1 MRTARSPAFRALP
14 IATVATGIPAGIW
27 TIDRSESSPSSWLS
41 GTGTPIT
48 GSGVIDAVMP
58 GRCAAPPAPAITTLS
73 PRPAAPRAYSII
85 TSGVRCADTIRTS
98 CATPNS
104 TSTSIAPCIVGRSES
119 LPMITPTR
127 GLPTSATLMDTCRM
141 RTRLTRMLG
150 VEHPVM
156 LAGMGGVSYPRVV
169 AAVSDAGGFGTLGA
183 ATMSSQQLDDEMS
196 GVRKLTTKPFGVDL
210 LAALPER
217 MVDDAHK
224 VVEGGASL
232 FVAGLGVPRDVIK
245 VLHDGN
251 VLVASMCGKVRH
263 AIAAVEAGCDFVI
276 AQGTE
281 AGGHTGTV
289 ATMPLV
295 PQIVD
300 AVAARVPVVA
310 AGGIFD
316 GRGLAAAIALGADG
330 VWLGTR
336 FIATPE
342 ARAVTGYKDALLRAH
357 EDDTV
362 ISRGFTG
369 KTLRAI
375 RNQWTDYI
383 EQHPEELS
391 RFPEQMGK
399 AVAANAL
406 HLGGDEN
413 TPVDRD
419 KECYPSGQGVG
430 AIDELVPAGEI
441 VRRIVDE
448 AEHALARAAGTVV
461 R

>member
-1 MRTARSPAFRALP
+1 
-14 IATVATGIPAGIW
+14 
-27 TIDRSESSPSSWLS
+27 
-41 GTGTPIT
+41 
-48 GSGVIDAVMP
+48 
-58 GRCAAPPAPAITTLS
+58 
-73 PRPAAPRAYSII
+73 
-85 TSGVRCADTIRTS
+85 
-98 CATPNS
+98 
-104 TSTSIAPCIVGRSES
+104 
-119 LPMITPTR
+119 
-127 GLPTSATLMDTCRM
+127 
-141 RTRLTRMLG
+141 
-150 VEHPVM
+150 M
-156 LAGMGGVSYPRVV
+156 LAGMGGVSYHRVV

-183 ATMSSQQLDDEMS
+183 ATMSSEQLDEEML
-196 GVRKLTTKPFGVDL
+196 GVRKLTSKPFGVDL

-217 MVDDAHK
+217 MAEDAHR
-224 VVEGGASL
+224 VAEGGASL

-300 AVAARVPVVA
+300 AVGERVPVVA

-330 VWLGTR
+330 VWMGTR

-342 ARAVTGYKDALLRAH
+342 ARTVTGYKDALLRAH

-369 KTLRAI
+369 KTLRAL
-375 RNQWTDYI
+375 RNQWTQYI
-383 EQHPEELS
+383 EQHPEELA

-406 HLGGDEN
+406 HLGGDES
-413 TPVDRD
+413 TPVDPD

-430 AIDELVPAGEI
+430 AIETLVPAGDL
-441 VRRIVDE
+441 VHRIVEE
-448 AEHALARAAGTVV
+448 AEHALARAARTVL